1 MSNIRLELADLH
13 RDIDM
18 LRARFPELD
27 DDEVLRADMFEAET
41 SLHEVV
47 GKLLERAREAETMAE
62 AIKLRQDDLAARKA
76 RYERQKEA
84 MRDFI
89 QTLMERTGQKKLPL
103 PEATISMGFRAPS
116 PIVVDEAALPD
127 DCVKTIRK
135 PDMAAIKAKW
145 AADPSVPGVRLSN
158 GSSFVTI
165 RSK

>member
-89 QTLMERTGQKKLPL
+89 QTLMERTDSYP
-103 PEATISMGFRAPS
+103 R
-116 PIVVDEAALPD
+116 
-127 DCVKTIRK
+127 
-135 PDMAAIKAKW
+135 
-145 AADPSVPGVRLSN
+145 
-158 GSSFVTI
+158 
-165 RSK
+165 